1 MPFFTDGSA
10 SSPPTVSV
18 FVHYDWR
25 YGSFF
30 GDSDH
35 WCRSTAC
42 SIPAEWFFDALG
54 RLQPGVEIVAQGR
67 AEIVKEDEAWGIDCL
82 DPHNNVTREEV
93 QIMLRL
99 ELSADMR
106 SVTLTLLQQ
115 GTGGWL
121 PWAQLRQRDGAA
133 PTVVL

>member
-1 MPFFTDGSA
+1 MFHPGGMV
-10 SSPPTVSV
+10 SSTR
-18 FVHYDWR
+18 WA
-25 YGSFF
+25 G
-30 GDSDH
+30 
-35 WCRSTAC
+35 CNQ
-42 SIPAEWFFDALG
+42 ALKSSRKG
-54 RLQPGVEIVAQGR
+54 GLK
-67 AEIVKEDEAWGIDCL
+67 IVKEDEAWGIDCL